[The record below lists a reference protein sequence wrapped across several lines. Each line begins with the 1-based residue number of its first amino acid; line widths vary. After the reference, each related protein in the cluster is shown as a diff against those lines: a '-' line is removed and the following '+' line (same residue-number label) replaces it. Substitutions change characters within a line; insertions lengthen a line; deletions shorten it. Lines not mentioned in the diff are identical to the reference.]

1 LTASPGVQEVGLSW
15 TASAGAVTYNVK
27 RGTTSGG
34 PYTNIINRTAT
45 VTMDTGLPYGTY
57 YYVVSAVNAVGESA
71 NSAEASAVLGCS
83 APLTPTDLAVT
94 AGNGQLLLAWSP
106 VSNNVITSVA
116 NSINYNVLRA
126 TSSAG
131 PFALLAANISAS
143 GFADATITNQGMY
156 YYEVQS
162 VNSCGTSTNS
172 APVGGSLGGLNVQ
185 PTLAPIPDQII
196 LAGQTL
202 VITNLAGDVLAP
214 PQMLSYSL
222 LAPPVGAGI
231 NPASGVFSWRPTI
244 AQGGTTN
251 RLTVT
256 VSNSGLPNLDAMQG
270 FAVTVLRPRQ
280 PVFANYFVSN
290 GLFVSGV
297 AGDAGPDYSLLCST
311 NLLNWA
317 VVFATNQP
325 AMPFQFAVPSAGAP
339 EYYRIR
345 LGP

>member
-1 LTASPGVQEVGLSW
+1 
-15 TASAGAVTYNVK
+15 
-27 RGTTSGG
+27 
-34 PYTNIINRTAT
+34 
-45 VTMDTGLPYGTY
+45 
-57 YYVVSAVNAVGESA
+57 
-71 NSAEASAVLGCS
+71 
-83 APLTPTDLAVT
+83 
-94 AGNGQLLLAWSP
+94 
-106 VSNNVITSVA
+106 
-116 NSINYNVLRA
+116 
-126 TSSAG
+126 
-131 PFALLAANISAS
+131 
-143 GFADATITNQGMY
+143 
-156 YYEVQS
+156 
-162 VNSCGTSTNS
+162 
-172 APVGGSLGGLNVQ
+172 
-185 PTLAPIPDQII
+185 